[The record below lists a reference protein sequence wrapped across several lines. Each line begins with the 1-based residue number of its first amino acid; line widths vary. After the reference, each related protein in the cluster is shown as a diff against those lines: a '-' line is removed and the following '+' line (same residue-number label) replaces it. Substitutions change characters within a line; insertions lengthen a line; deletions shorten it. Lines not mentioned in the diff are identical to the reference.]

1 MEDHEAHV
9 PADPFDLGAVSESVS
24 RESAP
29 QARVA
34 EVRSRRTVKPDFTVV
49 RVEPHHGSQPRY
61 ELYSTTVHKAHS
73 TQGKRTCRVPAGPE
87 TRIYVYDEDKPS
99 VRLSHMEHFSPTT
112 RRTAVR
118 GSRSRST
125 ARSTGRVDR
134 PRSGPV
140 EGGGRDS
147 RRWAH
152 RRARCGLVSHLRAR
166 GQPDLRS
173 QPGRRDLDLRRVLLV
188 GRTRSTSI

>member
-61 ELYSTTVHKAHS
+61 ELYSTTVHKTHPDS
-73 TQGKRTCRVPAGPE
+73 RETHLQGAAVRKRGCMCT
-87 TRIYVYDEDKPS
+87 TRTSPVCS
-99 VRLSHMEHFSPTT
+99 LSHMEHFSPNNAPDGCAWIQVYGSEYRASRPTT
-112 RRTAVR
+112 L
-118 GSRSRST
+118 RSRRGWWPS
-125 ARSTGRVDR
+125 
-134 PRSGPV
+134 
-140 EGGGRDS
+140 S
-147 RRWAH
+147 RRWASSTGPM
-152 RRARCGLVSHLRAR
+152 RSGPSPSRQRQL
-166 GQPDLRS
+166 DLRS
-173 QPGRRDLDLRRVLLV
+173 LRGRRDLDLHRGLLV